1 MSDKVTQLTN
11 LLTNFNIQ
19 ITADSGVQHQ
29 FFSSEFSSSASSL
42 RYQQHRNLGTNMMYG
57 AVDPYFQV
65 ALGLL
70 KVR

>member
-19 ITADSGVQHQ
+19 ITADSASSGVQHQ

-65 ALGLL
+65 AD
-70 KVR
+70 